1 MTRHRTTARGGRL
14 LILSALLGLAVV
26 LSASAA
32 PKPGLVGGQPIVFP
46 LIGDYAYTMNY
57 GDPRGQGA
65 HEGIDIEHV
74 PWRTPVVAAESG
86 TVKWWT
92 TSWRAGCML
101 YLYGKSGTTY
111 LYIHLNNDVTM
122 KNDNRGKCVRGTAY
136 AVKNGAKVAA
146 GQQIG
151 YVGDSGDANGGASH
165 LHFEVH
171 PGGGKAVSPYPYLQ
185 KAYKL
190 LFTGKAGSPFAL
202 TLTGTVVSAAIDRI
216 VVNVSTSQAWP
227 SGLTLTKLNRTIA
240 LTVPET
246 TTVQSLS
253 PTGGLRTVANVTLAA
268 KGDKIVLWTMPAPT
282 TLKAER
288 GDDDVLS
295 SALIQLG

>member
-1 MTRHRTTARGGRL
+1 
-14 LILSALLGLAVV
+14 S
-26 LSASAA
+26 SS
-32 PKPGLVGGQPIVFP
+32 
-46 LIGDYAYTMNY
+46 
-57 GDPRGQGA
+57 
-65 HEGIDIEHV
+65 
-74 PWRTPVVAAESG
+74 
-86 TVKWWT
+86 
-92 TSWRAGCML
+92 AGCML
-101 YLYGKSGTTY
+101 YLYGESGTTY

-136 AVKNGAKVAA
+136 SVKNGAKVAA

-190 LFTGKAGSPFAL
+190 LFTAKAGSPFAL

-227 SGLTLTKLNRTIA
+227 SGLTLTKLNRAIA

>member
-1 MTRHRTTARGGRL
+1 MRRHRTTARGVLFLAVTIG
-14 LILSALLGLAVV
+14 LSAGSAA
-26 LSASAA
+26 ASATGKV
-32 PKPGLVGGQPIVFP
+32 PDHIVFP
-46 LIGDYAYTMNY
+46 VVGKVQYIDDFGA
-57 GDPRGQGA
+57 PRGGSPHQGNDLMA
-65 HEGIDIEHV
+65 
-74 PWRTPVVAAESG
+74 PKKSPAVAAEAG
-86 TVKWWT
+86 KVKYWT
-92 TSWRAGCML
+92 TSSPAGCML
-101 YLYGKSGTTY
+101 YLYGESGTTY

-136 AVKNGAKVAA
+136 SVKNGAKVAA

-216 VVNVSTSQAWP
+216 VVNVSASQAWP
-227 SGLTLTKLNRTIA
+227 SGLTLTKLNRAIA